1 MRKYTYDQIKQ
12 EFENRG
18 YELVSTEYVNSNTKL
33 EYICKV
39 HKDKGVQQIN
49 LCHFHKGQGC
59 RFCGAENKKN
69 GKQKDLAGYN
79 AKELTESKGMEF
91 VKITREDGKLY
102 IYYICPKHRQYGVQ
116 KTTLQSM
123 RRKKIGCP
131 YCIGRNKTTEVFKE
145 ELFKINPNIV
155 ILDEYISAKEPM
167 RCKCKIDGTEWVSTA
182 NRLLKGAG
190 CPECGRIASNQN
202 STKTN
207 EKFLLQLK
215 AVNEDIIPSEE
226 YVQARTK
233 IWVSCKV
240 CGHKWQV
247 TPDTL
252 LQNGSCPECTKIELH
267 NKQAKS
273 NEQFLKELAEANPTL
288 IPLEPY
294 YNDHTKI
301 LVRCS
306 VHNYEWYV
314 APNKILHRHTG
325 CPKCVAYK
333 NEQKLFSILK
343 KYGYEVE
350 PQKRFKDCKDKK
362 PLPFDAYVEEL
373 NLLIEYDGEQH
384 YIPIRRGN
392 MSYKQAVEQLRIVQ
406 KHDEIKNQYC
416 LDNNILL
423 IRIPYWESDN
433 MELFLLSKLKEY
445 NLINNTKLI

>member
-12 EFENRG
+12 EFENRE
-18 YELVSTEYVNSNTKL
+18 YKLVSKEYVNSSTKL
-33 EYICKV
+33 EYICKI
-39 HKDKGVQQIN
+39 HEDKGVQQIDFS
-49 LCHFHKGQGC
+49 HFNRGQGC
-59 RFCGAENKKN
+59 RFCGAEHKKN
-69 GKQKDLAGYN
+69 GKQKDLADYN

-91 VKITREDGKLY
+91 VQITREDSKLY
-102 IYYICPKHRQYGVQ
+102 IYYICPRHQQYGIQ

-123 RRKKIGCP
+123 RHKKIGCP
-131 YCIGRNKTTEVFKE
+131 YCIGRNKTTEIFQE
-145 ELFKINPNIV
+145 ELLEINPNIE
-155 ILDEYISAKEPM
+155 ILDDYISAKEAM
-167 RCKCKIDGTEWVSTA
+167 RCRCKIDGTKWISTA
-182 NRLLKGAG
+182 NRLLQGAG
-190 CPECGRIASNQN
+190 CPECSRIASNQN

-215 AVNEDIIPSEE
+215 VVNENIIPLEK
-226 YVQARTK
+226 YIQAKAK

-240 CGHKWQV
+240 CGHKWQA

-252 LQNGSCPECTKIELH
+252 LQNGNCPECTKIKLH

-273 NEQFLKELAEANPTL
+273 NEQFLKELAAANPML

-301 LVRCS
+301 LVRCL
-306 VHNYEWYV
+306 VHGYEWYV

-325 CPKCVAYK
+325 CPKCAAYK
-333 NEQKLFSILK
+333 NEQKLFRILK
-343 KYGYEVE
+343 KYGYDAE

-362 PLPFDAYVEEL
+362 TLPFDAYIEEL

-384 YIPIRRGN
+384 YIPIRRGS
-392 MSYKQAVEQLRIVQ
+392 MSYEQAVEQLRIVQ
-406 KHDEIKNQYC
+406 KHDDIKNKYC

-433 MELFLLSKLKEY
+433 IESFLLSELKKY